1 MSGVKR
7 RLVPV
12 AVAALGLLAG
22 CSSSTPLTTQRYYDP
37 GGFFSAQLPSANQ
50 LVVMPVQKI
59 STELDLLS
67 GVVALPQTPSPSP
80 SQAFGGNALGQPAT
94 QTDTA
99 WYSVAAVKAKG
110 IANVTDLASKLLGE
124 TVNPKLEAQQRVI
137 VDGLPGLLVVA
148 NHTNDAGDPDY
159 SDASAFFL
167 YQDVGFWVRELFP
180 YGEWDTRS
188 HGFRQVMQSFQPG
201 VPAGVVAVPLVQPG
215 LSIESKLVWPLG

>member
-1 MSGVKR
+1 MSRVTR
-7 RLVPV
+7 RLLPV
-12 AVAALGLLAG
+12 ALLALGLLAG
-22 CSSSTPLTTQRYYDP
+22 CSSSTPLDTQRYYDP
-37 GGFFSAQLPSANQ
+37 GGFFSAKLPSANQ

-59 STELDLLS
+59 STDLDLLS
-67 GVVALPQTPSPSP
+67 GVVALPPTPSPSP
-80 SQAFGGNALGQPAT
+80 SAAFGGSGLGQPTT

-110 IANVTDLASKLLGE
+110 AATVTDLASQLLGE

-148 NHTNDAGDPDY
+148 NHTTDSGDPDY

-167 YQDVGFWVRELFP
+167 YRDVGFWVRELFP
-180 YGEWDTRS
+180 YGQWDQRS

-201 VPAGVVAVPLVQPG
+201 VPPGVVAVPIVQPG